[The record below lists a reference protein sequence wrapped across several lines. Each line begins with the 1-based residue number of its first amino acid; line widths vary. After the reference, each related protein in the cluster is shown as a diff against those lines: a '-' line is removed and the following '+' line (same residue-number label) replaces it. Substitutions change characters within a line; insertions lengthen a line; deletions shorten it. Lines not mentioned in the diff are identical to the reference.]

1 MLRFEYPAASAAVT
15 VAAHV
20 SGSEWPKARRTSA
33 RQSAT
38 SADTR
43 GGTGPSGKALVSVAL
58 EAVEQNG
65 RLGSCRG
72 VLVAGSRGGGKFGEG
87 SRADGV

>member
-1 MLRFEYPAASAAVT
+1 MLRVEYPAASAAVT

-20 SGSEWPKARRTSA
+20 SWSESPQARRTSA

-43 GGTGPSGKALVSVAL
+43 GGTGPSGNALVSL
-58 EAVEQNG
+58 LFETGEQHG
-65 RLGSCRG
+65 RLGARCR
-72 VLVAGSRGGGKFGEG
+72 VLVAGSRDNGELGEG
-87 SRADGV
+87 SRAERV